1 MEIEDISVREIPE
14 ASIDTTFISTP
25 DPVIPNN
32 IGFPIIQMPGC
43 VRARTLKNRNLVT
56 NDPKGNFYVCDGNMP
71 TLESMA
77 VDWDG
82 FTAVEPEQQEEVVE
96 VKPPTPKIVPPVKP
110 KKSKRKKRKEVEEK
124 DGKDNEEGNTDVG
137 QQDLKAPT
145 IDGQFIVDK
154 LPCPPLDTL
163 AKTPVGSLGKGGLA
177 RIKGWKRDELT
188 GKCETVWEG
197 LSPIEI
203 AGNYA
208 PQPTVLVNTSAIA
221 ITSVVGV
228 TVIGQPIA
236 KLFQKQIKGQIK
248 SLSKKITKK
257 LLAIRGKK
265 PPVKSLA
272 DRRKEQRD
280 SRK

>member
-1 MEIEDISVREIPE
+1 MEIDDISIQEIPE
-14 ASIDTTFISTP
+14 ASIDTTIIPTP
-25 DPVIPNN
+25 KAVLPNN
-32 IGFPIIQMPGC
+32 IGFPVIQMPGC
-43 VRARTLKNRNLVT
+43 VRARTLKNKNLVT
-56 NDPKGNFYVCDGNMP
+56 SDPKGNFYVCDGNVP

-82 FTAVEPEQQEEVVE
+82 LSAVGPVKADEPQLGPPIPQIKSKGNKGEEVE
-96 VKPPTPKIVPPVKP
+96 
-110 KKSKRKKRKEVEEK
+110 KENSE
-124 DGKDNEEGNTDVG
+124 DNEEGDTNVG
-137 QQDLKAPT
+137 QQNLNTPI
-145 IDGQFIVDK
+145 IDGQFIAEI

-163 AKTPVGSLGKGGLA
+163 AKTPIGSLGKGGLA

-188 GKCETVWEG
+188 GKCETIWEG
-197 LSPIEI
+197 LSPLDI

-221 ITSVVGV
+221 VTSVIGV

-236 KLFQKQIKGQIK
+236 KFFQKQIKGQVK
-248 SLSKKITKK
+248 SFSKKITKK
-257 LLAIRGKK
+257 LLAIRGKN

-272 DRRKEQRD
+272 ERRKDQRD

>member
-1 MEIEDISVREIPE
+1 MEIEEIGIREIPD
-14 ASIDTTFISTP
+14 ASIDTTIIRTSNP
-25 DPVIPNN
+25 QIPSN
-32 IGFPIIQMPGC
+32 IGFPVIQMPGC
-43 VRARTLKNRNLVT
+43 VRARNLKNKNLVT
-56 NDPKGNFYVCDGNMP
+56 SAPKGNFYVCDGNVP

-82 FTAVEPEQQEEVVE
+82 LSAVGPVKAEEPE
-96 VKPPTPKIVPPVKP
+96 IVPPLP
-110 KKSKRKKRKEVEEK
+110 KINSKGNKRKEVEKEDSK
-124 DGKDNEEGNTDVG
+124 DDQKGDTDIG
-137 QQDLKAPT
+137 QQDFKTPM
-145 IDGQFIVDK
+145 IDGNFITDI

-197 LSPIEI
+197 LNPIEI

-236 KLFQKQIKGQIK
+236 KFFQKQLKGQVK
-248 SLSKKITKK
+248 SFSKKITKK

-265 PPVKSLA
+265 EKIKSLSE
-272 DRRKEQRD
+272 RKKEQRE

>member
-1 MEIEDISVREIPE
+1 MEIEEIGIREIPD
-14 ASIDTTFISTP
+14 ASIDTTIIRTSNP
-25 DPVIPNN
+25 QIPSN
-32 IGFPIIQMPGC
+32 IGFPVIQMPGC
-43 VRARTLKNRNLVT
+43 VRARTLKNKNLVT
-56 NDPKGNFYVCDGNMP
+56 NDPRGNFYVCDGNVP

-82 FTAVEPEQQEEVVE
+82 LSAVGPVKAEEPELVA
-96 VKPPTPKIVPPVKP
+96 PIPKLKGN
-110 KKSKRKKRKEVEEK
+110 KRKEVEEENSENDEK
-124 DGKDNEEGNTDVG
+124 GDTNVG
-137 QQDLKAPT
+137 QQDFNISN
-145 IDGQFIVDK
+145 IDGQFIADV

-208 PQPTVLVNTSAIA
+208 PQPTVLVNTSMIA
-221 ITSVVGV
+221 VTSVIGV

-236 KLFQKQIKGQIK
+236 KFFQKQVKGQVK
-248 SLSKKITKK
+248 SFSKKITKK
-257 LLAIRGKK
+257 LLAIRGKR

-272 DRRKEQRD
+272 ERKKDQRD

>member
-1 MEIEDISVREIPE
+1 MEIEDISIQEIPE
-14 ASIDTTFISTP
+14 ASINTTLITVP
-25 DPVIPNN
+25 DPLIPNN
-32 IGFPIIQMPGC
+32 IGFPVIQMPGC
-43 VRARTLKNRNLVT
+43 VRARTLKNKNLVT
-56 NDPKGNFYVCDGNMP
+56 SDPRGNFYVCDGNVP

-82 FTAVEPEQQEEVVE
+82 ATVVEPEQEEIKQE
-96 VKPPTPKIVPPVKP
+96 TPKIVPPVLP

-124 DGKDNEEGNTDVG
+124 DGKDNEEGNTDVV
-137 QQDLKAPT
+137 QQDFKVPD

-177 RIKGWKRDELT
+177 RIKGWKRDVLT

-197 LSPIEI
+197 LNPIEI

-236 KLFQKQIKGQIK
+236 KFVQKQLKGQVK
-248 SLSKKITKK
+248 SFSKKITKK

-272 DRRKEQRD
+272 ERKKEQRL

>member
-1 MEIEDISVREIPE
+1 MEIKDISIKEIPE
-14 ASIDTTFISTP
+14 ASIDTTIIPTP
-25 DPVIPNN
+25 KAVLPNN

-43 VRARTLKNRNLVT
+43 VRARTLKNKNLVT
-56 NDPKGNFYVCDGNMP
+56 SDPKGNFYVCDGNVP

-82 FTAVEPEQQEEVVE
+82 ATFTEPKQEEIKQE
-96 VKPPTPKIVPPVKP
+96 TPKIVPPVLP

-124 DGKDNEEGNTDVG
+124 DGKDNQEGNTNVG
-137 QQDLKAPT
+137 QQDFEIPS
-145 IDGQFIVDK
+145 IDGQFIADII
-154 LPCPPLDTL
+154 PCPPLDTL

-188 GKCETVWEG
+188 GKCETVWES

-236 KLFQKQIKGQIK
+236 KFVQKQLKGQVK
-248 SLSKKITKK
+248 SFSKKITKK
-257 LLAIRGKK
+257 ILALRGKK

-272 DRRKEQRD
+272 ERRKEQKEL
-280 SRK
+280 RK

>member
-1 MEIEDISVREIPE
+1 MEIEEIGIREIPD
-14 ASIDTTFISTP
+14 ASIDTTIIRTSNP
-25 DPVIPNN
+25 QIPSN
-32 IGFPIIQMPGC
+32 IGFPVIQMPGC
-43 VRARTLKNRNLVT
+43 VRARTLKNKNLVT
-56 NDPKGNFYVCDGNMP
+56 NDPRGNFYVCDGNVP

-82 FTAVEPEQQEEVVE
+82 LSSVGPVKAEEPE
-96 VKPPTPKIVPPVKP
+96 IVPPIP
-110 KKSKRKKRKEVEEK
+110 KLKGNKRKEVEEEDSK
-124 DGKDNEEGNTDVG
+124 NDEKGDTDVG
-137 QQDLKAPT
+137 QQDFKVPD

-177 RIKGWKRDELT
+177 RIKGWKRDVLT

-197 LSPIEI
+197 LNPIEI

-236 KLFQKQIKGQIK
+236 KFVQKQLKGQVK
-248 SLSKKITKK
+248 SFSKKITKK

-265 PPVKSLA
+265 EKIKSLSE
-272 DRRKEQRD
+272 RKKEQRE

>member
-1 MEIEDISVREIPE
+1 MEIEDISVQEIPE
-14 ASIDTTFISTP
+14 ASIDTTIIPTP
-25 DPVIPNN
+25 KAVLPNN
-32 IGFPIIQMPGC
+32 IGFPVIQMPGC
-43 VRARTLKNRNLVT
+43 VRARTLKNKNLVT
-56 NDPKGNFYVCDGNMP
+56 SDPAGNFYVCDGNVP

-82 FTAVEPEQQEEVVE
+82 LSAVGPVKAEEP
-96 VKPPTPKIVPPVKP
+96 KLVPPVP
-110 KKSKRKKRKEVEEK
+110 KLNSKGNKRKKVEKEDSKNDEQG
-124 DGKDNEEGNTDVG
+124 DTDVG
-137 QQDLKAPT
+137 QQDFKVPD
-145 IDGQFIVDK
+145 IDGQFIADI

-197 LSPIEI
+197 LNPIEI

-236 KLFQKQIKGQIK
+236 KFVQKQLKGQVK
-248 SLSKKITKK
+248 SFSKKITNK

-272 DRRKEQRD
+272 ERKKEQRL

>member
-1 MEIEDISVREIPE
+1 M
-14 ASIDTTFISTP
+14 
-25 DPVIPNN
+25 
-32 IGFPIIQMPGC
+32 
-43 VRARTLKNRNLVT
+43 
-56 NDPKGNFYVCDGNMP
+56 
-71 TLESMA
+71 
-77 VDWDG
+77 
-82 FTAVEPEQQEEVVE
+82 
-96 VKPPTPKIVPPVKP
+96 
-110 KKSKRKKRKEVEEK
+110 KKE
-124 DGKDNEEGNTDVG
+124 DGKNDEQGNTDVG
-137 QQDLKAPT
+137 QQDFKIPD
-145 IDGQFIVDK
+145 IDGQFIADK

-163 AKTPVGSLGKGGLA
+163 AKTPIGSLGKGGLA

-197 LSPIEI
+197 LNPVEI

-236 KLFQKQIKGQIK
+236 KFFQKQLKGQVK
-248 SLSKKITKK
+248 SFSKKITKK

-272 DRRKEQRD
+272 ERRKEQRL

>member
-14 ASIDTTFISTP
+14 ASIDTTIIPTP
-25 DPVIPNN
+25 KAVLPNN
-32 IGFPIIQMPGC
+32 IGFPVIQMPGC
-43 VRARTLKNRNLVT
+43 VRARTLKNKNLVT
-56 NDPKGNFYVCDGNMP
+56 SDPAGNFYVCDGNVP

-82 FTAVEPEQQEEVVE
+82 LSAVGPIKEETEIVA
-96 VKPPTPKIVPPVKP
+96 PIPKLKGNQ
-110 KKSKRKKRKEVEEK
+110 RKKVKEK
-124 DGKDNEEGNTDVG
+124 DSSDNEQGDTNVG
-137 QQDLKAPT
+137 QQDFKIPDV
-145 IDGQFIVDK
+145 DGEFIADI

-177 RIKGWKRDELT
+177 RIKGWKRDPVT
-188 GKCETVWEG
+188 NKCETVWEG

-208 PQPTVLVNTSAIA
+208 PQPTVLVNTSVIA
-221 ITSVVGV
+221 VTSVIGV

-236 KLFQKQIKGQIK
+236 KFFQKQVKGQVK
-248 SLSKKITKK
+248 SFSKKITKK

-265 PPVKSLA
+265 EKIKSLA
-272 DRRKEQRD
+272 ERRKEQRL

>member
-1 MEIEDISVREIPE
+1 MEIEDISIQEIPE
-14 ASIDTTFISTP
+14 ASIDTTLIFAP
-25 DPVIPNN
+25 DPLIPNN
-32 IGFPIIQMPGC
+32 IGFPVIQMPGC
-43 VRARTLKNRNLVT
+43 VRARTLKNKNLVT
-56 NDPKGNFYVCDGNMP
+56 NDPKGNFYVCDGNVP

-82 FTAVEPEQQEEVVE
+82 LSAVGPVKEDEPE
-96 VKPPTPKIVPPVKP
+96 IVPPLP
-110 KKSKRKKRKEVEEK
+110 KINSKGNKRKEVEEE
-124 DGKDNEEGNTDVG
+124 DGKNDEKGDTDVG
-137 QQDLKAPT
+137 QQDFKTPM
-145 IDGQFIVDK
+145 IDGNFIADI

-177 RIKGWKRDELT
+177 RIKGWKRDVLT

-197 LSPIEI
+197 LNPVEI

-236 KLFQKQIKGQIK
+236 KFVQKQLKGQVK
-248 SLSKKITKK
+248 SFSKKITKK

-272 DRRKEQRD
+272 ERKKEQRD

>member
-14 ASIDTTFISTP
+14 ASIDTTIIATP
-25 DPVIPNN
+25 KAVLPNN
-32 IGFPIIQMPGC
+32 IGFPVIQMPGC
-43 VRARTLKNRNLVT
+43 VRARTLKNKNLVT
-56 NDPKGNFYVCDGNMP
+56 SDPAGNFYVCDGNVP

-82 FTAVEPEQQEEVVE
+82 LSAVGPIKEETEIVA
-96 VKPPTPKIVPPVKP
+96 PIPKLKGNQ
-110 KKSKRKKRKEVEEK
+110 RKKVKEK
-124 DGKDNEEGNTDVG
+124 DSSDNEQGDTNIG
-137 QQDLKAPT
+137 QQDFNIPDV
-145 IDGQFIVDK
+145 DGQFIADII
-154 LPCPPLDTL
+154 PCPSVNQMQNSPI
-163 AKTPVGSLGKGGLA
+163 GSIGKGGLA
-177 RIKGWKRDELT
+177 LVKGYKRDELT
-188 GKCETVWEG
+188 GKCETVWKG
-197 LSPIEI
+197 LNPLEI

-236 KLFQKQIKGQIK
+236 KFFQKQLKGQVK
-248 SLSKKITKK
+248 SFSKKITKK

-272 DRRKEQRD
+272 ERKKEQRL

>member
-1 MEIEDISVREIPE
+1 MEIEDISIQEIPE
-14 ASIDTTFISTP
+14 ASIDTTLITTP
-25 DPVIPNN
+25 EPLIPNN
-32 IGFPIIQMPGC
+32 IGFPVIQMPGC
-43 VRARTLKNRNLVT
+43 VRARNLKNKNLVT
-56 NDPKGNFYVCDGNMP
+56 NDPKGNFYVCDGNVP

-82 FTAVEPEQQEEVVE
+82 LSAVGPVKEEIKQE
-96 VKPPTPKIVPPVKP
+96 TPKIVAPVLP
-110 KKSKRKKRKEVEEK
+110 KKSKRNKRKKVEEK
-124 DGKDNEEGNTDVG
+124 DSSDNEQGNTDVG
-137 QQDLKAPT
+137 QQDFKVPT
-145 IDGQFIVDK
+145 IDGQFIADK

-177 RIKGWKRDELT
+177 RIKGWKRDVLT

-197 LSPIEI
+197 LNPIEI

-236 KLFQKQIKGQIK
+236 KFVQKQLKGQVK
-248 SLSKKITKK
+248 SFSKKITKK

-272 DRRKEQRD
+272 ERKKEQRL

>member
-14 ASIDTTFISTP
+14 ASIDTTIIPTP
-25 DPVIPNN
+25 KAVLPNN
-32 IGFPIIQMPGC
+32 IGFPVIQMPGC
-43 VRARTLKNRNLVT
+43 VRARTLKNKNLVT
-56 NDPKGNFYVCDGNMP
+56 NDPKGNFYVCDGNVP

-82 FTAVEPEQQEEVVE
+82 LSVVGPVKADEPEL
-96 VKPPTPKIVPPVKP
+96 VPPIP
-110 KKSKRKKRKEVEEK
+110 KLKGNERKKVKEK
-124 DGKDNEEGNTDVG
+124 NGKDDQQGDTDVG
-137 QQDLKAPT
+137 QQDFKVPD

-197 LSPIEI
+197 LSPLDI

-208 PQPTVLVNTSAIA
+208 PQPTVLINTSAIA

-236 KLFQKQIKGQIK
+236 KFVQKQLKGQVK
-248 SLSKKITKK
+248 SFSKKITKK

-272 DRRKEQRD
+272 ERKKDQRD

>member
-1 MEIEDISVREIPE
+1 MEIEDISIQEIPE
-14 ASIDTTFISTP
+14 ASINTTLITVP
-25 DPVIPNN
+25 DPLIPNN
-32 IGFPIIQMPGC
+32 IGFPVIQMPGC
-43 VRARTLKNRNLVT
+43 VRARTLKNKNLVT
-56 NDPKGNFYVCDGNMP
+56 SDPRGNFYVCDGNVP

-82 FTAVEPEQQEEVVE
+82 ATVVEPEQEEIKQE
-96 VKPPTPKIVPPVKP
+96 TPKIVPPVLP

-124 DGKDNEEGNTDVG
+124 DGKDNEKGDTDVG
-137 QQDLKAPT
+137 KQDFKTPM
-145 IDGQFIVDK
+145 IDGDFIADI

-177 RIKGWKRDELT
+177 RIKGWKRDVLT

-197 LSPIEI
+197 LNPIEI

-236 KLFQKQIKGQIK
+236 KFVQKQLKGQVK
-248 SLSKKITKK
+248 SFSKKITKK

-272 DRRKEQRD
+272 ERKKEQRD

>member
-14 ASIDTTFISTP
+14 ASIDTTIIPTP
-25 DPVIPNN
+25 KAVLPNN
-32 IGFPIIQMPGC
+32 IGFPVIQMPGC
-43 VRARTLKNRNLVT
+43 VRARTLKNKNLVT
-56 NDPKGNFYVCDGNMP
+56 SDPAGNFYVCDGNVP

-82 FTAVEPEQQEEVVE
+82 LSAVGPVKADEPEL
-96 VKPPTPKIVPPVKP
+96 VPPIP
-110 KKSKRKKRKEVEEK
+110 KLKGNQRKKVKEKNGSDDEQ
-124 DGKDNEEGNTDVG
+124 GNTDIG
-137 QQDLKAPT
+137 QQDFKIPDV
-145 IDGQFIVDK
+145 DGEFIADI

-163 AKTPVGSLGKGGLA
+163 AKTPVGSLGKGVLA
-177 RIKGWKRDELT
+177 RIKGWKRDVLT

-197 LSPIEI
+197 LNPLEI

-236 KLFQKQIKGQIK
+236 KFFQKQLKGQVK
-248 SLSKKITKK
+248 SFSKKITKK
-257 LLAIRGKK
+257 LLALRGKK

-272 DRRKEQRD
+272 ERKKEQRL

>member
-1 MEIEDISVREIPE
+1 MEIEEIGIREIPD
-14 ASIDTTFISTP
+14 ASINTTIVRTSSP
-25 DPVIPNN
+25 QIPSN
-32 IGFPIIQMPGC
+32 IGFPVIQMPGC
-43 VRARTLKNRNLVT
+43 VRARTLKNKNLVT
-56 NDPKGNFYVCDGNMP
+56 NDPAGNFYVCDGNVP
-71 TLESMA
+71 TLESMT

-82 FTAVEPEQQEEVVE
+82 LSAVGPVKADEP
-96 VKPPTPKIVPPVKP
+96 TLVPPVP
-110 KKSKRKKRKEVEEK
+110 KINSKGNQRKEVEEK

-137 QQDLKAPT
+137 QQDLNTPV
-145 IDGQFIVDK
+145 IDGEFIAK
-154 LPCPPLDTL
+154 ILPCPSVDTMQRS
-163 AKTPVGSLGKGGLA
+163 PVGSLGKGGLA
-177 RIKGWKRDELT
+177 LVKGWKRDELT

-208 PQPTVLVNTSAIA
+208 PQPTVLVNTSVIA
-221 ITSVVGV
+221 VTSVVGV

-236 KLFQKQIKGQIK
+236 KFFQKQVKGQIK
-248 SLSKKITKK
+248 SFSKKITKK

-272 DRRKEQRD
+272 ERRKEQKD

>member
-1 MEIEDISVREIPE
+1 MEIEDISIQEIPE
-14 ASIDTTFISTP
+14 ASINTTLITTP
-25 DPVIPNN
+25 EPLVPAN
-32 IGFPIIQMPGC
+32 IGFPVIQMPGC
-43 VRARTLKNRNLVT
+43 VRARNLKNKNLVT
-56 NDPKGNFYVCDGNMP
+56 NDPKGNFYVCDGNVP

-82 FTAVEPEQQEEVVE
+82 LSTVGPVKADEP
-96 VKPPTPKIVPPVKP
+96 KLVPPVP
-110 KKSKRKKRKEVEEK
+110 KINSKGNKGKKVKKE
-124 DGKDNEEGNTDVG
+124 DGKNDEQGNTDVG
-137 QQDLKAPT
+137 QQDFKIPD
-145 IDGQFIVDK
+145 IDGQFIADK

-163 AKTPVGSLGKGGLA
+163 AKTPIGSLGKGGLA

-197 LSPIEI
+197 LNPVEI

-236 KLFQKQIKGQIK
+236 KFFQKQLKGQVK
-248 SLSKKITKK
+248 SFSKKITKK

-265 PPVKSLA
+265 PPVKSLSE
-272 DRRKEQRD
+272 RKKEQRD

>member
-1 MEIEDISVREIPE
+1 MEIEEIGIREIPD
-14 ASIDTTFISTP
+14 ASIDTTIIRTSNP
-25 DPVIPNN
+25 QIPSN
-32 IGFPIIQMPGC
+32 IGFPVIQMPGC
-43 VRARTLKNRNLVT
+43 VRARNLKNKNLVT
-56 NDPKGNFYVCDGNMP
+56 SDPKGNFYVCDGNVP

-82 FTAVEPEQQEEVVE
+82 LSAVGPVKAEEPE
-96 VKPPTPKIVPPVKP
+96 IVPPIP
-110 KKSKRKKRKEVEEK
+110 KLKGNQRKKVEKEDSK
-124 DGKDNEEGNTDVG
+124 DDQKGDTDIG
-137 QQDLKAPT
+137 QQDFKTPM
-145 IDGQFIVDK
+145 IDGEFIADI

-177 RIKGWKRDELT
+177 RIKGWKRDVLT

-197 LSPIEI
+197 LNPLEI

-236 KLFQKQIKGQIK
+236 KFFQKQLKGQVK
-248 SLSKKITKK
+248 SFSKKITKK

-265 PPVKSLA
+265 EKIKSLSE
-272 DRRKEQRD
+272 RKKEQRD